1 MGVNY
6 PRDNSGMGFFI
17 AVSHFVTIYIFYIM
31 PDSVRLYYIMPDSV
45 RLYFISG
52 PIL

>member
-31 PDSVRLYYIMPDSV
+31 PDSVRLY
-45 RLYFISG
+45 FISG
-52 PIL
+52 LIL